1 MSEIGALSSAAMTS
15 AMMNS
20 GTASTGRQ
28 VAPGSD
34 SAGPSSGTSGRGGTG
49 RAIFRLACWID
60 VSLSARRRGASQI
73 LSRSKQIPHG
83 PCEETA
89 PPGCIIRLPVMRLVT
104 YDRGGARRLG
114 AWVGGLVVDLPDAV
128 GHPAFPTTMEALI
141 ALHGG
146 TTLDA
151 AREALSHPANV
162 RDFRLPGVRLLP
174 PVVPI
179 SLLESRWILGP
190 DDRLPWPPGVDE
202 VDYQVEVAC
211 IVGQFCRDVALD
223 QASELIFGYTLMNDW
238 AARTGQV
245 GTRRRVRP
253 RSRAAGRQGGRRS
266 VVGGRS
272 RVGPGDIPP
281 AAGPVLGPAGHVPGR
296 RPRLR
301 HLPGRLRDG
310 PRPNPAPG
318 RHGGAGGRRDRGA
331 SQSCRLSRGDPA
343 ASCRGELTPTAR
355 APSVSY
361 PPSAKNPGTPSLP
374 S

>member
-1 MSEIGALSSAAMTS
+1 
-15 AMMNS
+15 
-20 GTASTGRQ
+20 
-28 VAPGSD
+28 
-34 SAGPSSGTSGRGGTG
+34 
-49 RAIFRLACWID
+49 
-60 VSLSARRRGASQI
+60 
-73 LSRSKQIPHG
+73 
-83 PCEETA
+83 
-89 PPGCIIRLPVMRLVT
+89 
-104 YDRGGARRLG
+104 
-114 AWVGGLVVDLPDAV
+114 VVDLPDAV

-245 GTRRRVRP
+245 GTR
-253 RSRAAGRQGGRRS
+253 GRGRRTRVDRFATS
-266 VVGGRS
+266 LGPCVVTADEFDPARGRLVARVDGEVWSEGDLGSAQGTFPQLLVQFSAQQDMYPGDVLGSGTFPGGCAMDLGRTLRPGATVELEAEGIGALRN
-272 RVGPGDIPP
+272 RVGFPEETLQP
-281 AAGPVLGPAGHVPGR
+281 AAAE
-296 RPRLR
+296 
-301 HLPGRLRDG
+301 
-310 PRPNPAPG
+310 
-318 RHGGAGGRRDRGA
+318 
-331 SQSCRLSRGDPA
+331 S
-343 ASCRGELTPTAR
+343 
-355 APSVSY
+355 
-361 PPSAKNPGTPSLP
+361 
-374 S
+374 